1 MARPSKREVTSALL
15 ERHGTTFAEELGIDV
30 AKGTPSPLFRLLCAS
45 ILISARIGHRL
56 AISAA
61 QALERNGWRTANALA
76 ASSWKERTRALNRAG
91 YARYDER
98 TSTMLGDTAEYALE
112 RYGGDL
118 RRLREEAE
126 RDPAAER
133 RLLREFKGIG
143 DVGVDIYF
151 REVQVAWDELRPFAD
166 RRALERPRVGSVS
179 EATEERSP
187 GSFLGVTSLA
197 SSRRSCGWG
206 SSGTSTGCWSK
217 RDMGGGD
224 GTTSPPAS
232 RQGRRHQAT
241 IRSTSGPSPAGRQPS
256 P

>member
-133 RLLREFKGIG
+133 RLLREF
-143 DVGVDIYF
+143 
-151 REVQVAWDELRPFAD
+151 
-166 RRALERPRVGSVS
+166 
-179 EATEERSP
+179 
-187 GSFLGVTSLA
+187 LGVTSRA

-217 RDMGGGD
+217 RDTGGGD